1 MRVTAEG
8 AFAELGS
15 EQYRDINPCKLTNLL
30 NLVAIC
36 WGGGVWRSRY

>member
-1 MRVTAEG
+1 MSLMRVSTEG

-15 EQYRDINPCKLTNLL
+15 EKYRVISPCKLTNML

-36 WGGGVWRSRY
+36 